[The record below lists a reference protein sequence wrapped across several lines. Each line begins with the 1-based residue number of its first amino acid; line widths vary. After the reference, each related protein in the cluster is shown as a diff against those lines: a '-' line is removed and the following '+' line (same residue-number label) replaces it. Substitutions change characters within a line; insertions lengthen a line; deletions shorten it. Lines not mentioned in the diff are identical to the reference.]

1 MCHLQIRM
9 ENSDLPQKCCVIQIL
24 KNTFCFFGQIIYF
37 FFFLCQCNG
46 NWSKQDPKCWDFCH
60 CMEGEG
66 RLYLRGLLASFRLTV
81 RMVGGCCG
89 KISDRFGTSLT
100 GGKVVHGVLVQEG
113 GQGRGRWNEDKRRRQ
128 KYECE
133 QSNCCPDE
141 RITDSSI
148 VIGCTESK

>member
-1 MCHLQIRM
+1 
-9 ENSDLPQKCCVIQIL
+9 
-24 KNTFCFFGQIIYF
+24 
-37 FFFLCQCNG
+37 
-46 NWSKQDPKCWDFCH
+46 
-60 CMEGEG
+60 MEGEG

-128 KYECE
+128 KYECK